1 MRTNSIIRSKRNS
14 EPTIPFLFYAKENLM
29 DRVRRMAYAN
39 DMSVAQFLRQSAER
53 NLIRYEKVTEQ

>member
-1 MRTNSIIRSKRNS
+1 MRTNSVIRSKRNS

-53 NLIRYEKVTEQ
+53 NLTRYEKAMEQ